1 MFAVTVACLL
11 CWYQNSLHTSVSFWK
26 FFFYDNSWKD
36 SKICKAKFLCKIEIK
51 VQVSPIHRSTT
62 VDTLLFLFSGWVLK
76 SSSLKVLYSLA
87 DVVRGE
93 PLQRAWIISKL
104 ITIWFWSHFSLF
116 FSNHWY
122 FNWSIYVR
130 SPSFLY
136 YLRSALTYVGIY
148 SPPLVWNFSLPFI
161 LVLSQQL
168 IDIALNV
175 QQCKSIHQCKHQ
187 RKKLQKIFRLIWYED
202 LMLFATLSQTTFC
215 KKHKN

>member
-1 MFAVTVACLL
+1 M
-11 CWYQNSLHTSVSFWK
+11 
-26 FFFYDNSWKD
+26 
-36 SKICKAKFLCKIEIK
+36 
-51 VQVSPIHRSTT
+51 
-62 VDTLLFLFSGWVLK
+62 
-76 SSSLKVLYSLA
+76 YSLA

-104 ITIWFWSHFSLF
+104 ITIWFWSNFSLL
-116 FSNHWY
+116 FSYSWY

-136 YLRSALTYVGIY
+136 YLRSAFTYVGIY
-148 SPPLVWNFSLPFI
+148 SPSLVWNFSGSLPFI

-168 IDIALNV
+168 IGIALNV

-202 LMLFATLSQTTFC
+202 LMLFATLSQTIC
-215 KKHKN
+215 KNATINKIIYDIFMSSYEHKNLMKFCSIISYKI